1 MNTSNELREAF
12 LGYFRS
18 RGHEVVASSSLVP
31 GNDPTL
37 LFTNSGMVQFKDV
50 FLGADP
56 RSYTRAVTSQRCVR
70 AGGKHNDLENVG
82 YTARHHT
89 FFEMLGNFS
98 FGDYFKQ
105 EAISFAW
112 EFLTREMGLARDRM
126 WITVFEDDDEAA
138 DIWRRD
144 IGIDSSRIVRCGE
157 KDNFW
162 SMGDIGPCGP
172 CSEVFYDHGPEV
184 AGGPPGSPD
193 EDGDRFVEIWNLVFM
208 QYNRDADGNMSRLPK
223 PSVDTGMGLER
234 AAAVLQRVH
243 GNYEIDLFRNLIHR
257 AAELTG
263 AEDQSDKSL
272 RVIADH
278 IRSCAFLIVDGV
290 LPSNEGRG
298 YVLRR
303 IVRRAIRHGHRLGMR
318 EPFFHRLAADLEAE
332 MGLAYPE
339 LAERRAVV
347 ERILLQEEIR
357 FAATLDQGMHMF
369 EEELAGLR
377 GTVVPGEVVFRL
389 YDTFGFP
396 EDLVADVARERGL
409 TVDHEGFEREMA
421 AQRERARSGSRF
433 AAVRDRR
440 QEVEGASEFIGYDR
454 LRDDARIIGLYA
466 DDQPVEVLDPEDHGA
481 VVLERTPFY
490 PEGGGQVGDRGLLR
504 GPGWCFEVSDTRSS
518 ASAIAH
524 YGVATEGKIRVGDRI
539 DASVDEVARRD
550 TARNHSAT
558 HLLHA
563 ALREVL
569 GSHVQQRGSLV
580 APDRLRFDFSHFEP
594 VGPAAR
600 LEIERLVN
608 TWILDNV
615 EVRTDTMPLDD
626 ALERG
631 AIAFFGEKY
640 DSNVRVLAIGDVSL
654 ELCGGTH
661 VVRSGDVG
669 LFKIVSETGIA
680 AGVRR
685 IEAVTGAGAL
695 DWVSALEEREARVM
709 TLTRSDPENLEER
722 VGQVV
727 TRARELERELEKLRG
742 RLAVQEGETLLGQAV
757 DVEGLRVL
765 AARCEATGP
774 KALRE
779 MLDRVRSRID
789 HGLVVLGSVDG
800 EKVSLV
806 AGVSRDLTDRVQAG
820 PLINFV
826 AGQVGG
832 KGGGRAD
839 MAQAGGNEPS
849 NLEPA
854 LESVADWVRER
865 LGGASA

>member
-1 MNTSNELREAF
+1 MNTSNELRQVF
-12 LGYFRS
+12 LDYFRD
-18 RGHEVVASSSLVP
+18 RGHEVVPSSSLVP

-56 RSYTRAVTSQRCVR
+56 RSYTRAATSQRCVR

-98 FGDYFKQ
+98 FGDYFKR
-105 EAISFAW
+105 EAITFAW

-126 WITVFEDDDEAA
+126 WITVFKDDDEAA

-144 IGIDSSRIVRCGE
+144 IGVESSRIVRCGE

-172 CSEVFYDHGPEV
+172 CSEVFYDHGPQV

-208 QYNRDADGNMSRLPK
+208 QFNRDADGNMSRLPK

-234 AAAVLQRVH
+234 AAAVLQGVH
-243 GNYEIDLFRNLIHR
+243 GNYEIDLFRNLIER

-263 AEDQSDKSL
+263 TEDLGDKSL

-303 IVRRAIRHGHRLGMR
+303 IIRRAIRHGHRLGMP
-318 EPFFHRLAADLEAE
+318 EPFFHRLAANLEAE
-332 MGLAYPE
+332 MGEAYPE
-339 LAERRAVV
+339 LAERRTVV
-347 ERILLQEEIR
+347 ERALRQEEDR
-357 FAATLDQGMHMF
+357 FAVTLDQGMRMF
-369 EEELAGLR
+369 EDELAVLR
-377 GTVVPGEVVFRL
+377 GSVVPGEVVFRL

-396 EDLVADVARERGL
+396 EDLVADVARERNL
-409 TVDHEGFEREMA
+409 TVDHEGFEREMN

-433 AAVRDRR
+433 GAMRDRER
-440 QEVEGASEFIGYDR
+440 EVKGVSEFTGYDQ
-454 LRDDARIIGLYA
+454 LRDRARVTGLYA
-466 DDQPVEVLDPEDHGA
+466 DGQPVDALVPEDLGA

-490 PEGGGQVGDRGLLR
+490 PEGGGQIGDRGVLR

-518 ASAIAH
+518 VNAIAH
-524 YGVATEGKIRVGDRI
+524 YGVATEGRIRVGDEI
-539 DASVDEVARRD
+539 DATVDAVARRD

-563 ALREVL
+563 SLREVL

-594 VGPAAR
+594 IGPAAR

-608 TWILDNV
+608 AWILDNV
-615 EVRTDTMPLDD
+615 DVRTETMPLDD
-626 ALERG
+626 AIERG

-640 DSNVRVLAIGDVSL
+640 DANVRVLAIGDVSL

-685 IEAVTGAGAL
+685 IEAVTGVGAL
-695 DWVSALEEREARVM
+695 AWVSALEEREARVVSLM
-709 TLTRSDPENLEER
+709 KSDSENLEER

-727 TRARELERELEKLRG
+727 TRARELEREVEKLRG
-742 RLAVQEGETLLGQAV
+742 RLAAHEGESLLDQAV
-757 DVEGLRVL
+757 DIEGLQVL
-765 AARCEATGP
+765 AARCEAPGP
-774 KALRE
+774 RALRE

-806 AGVSRDLTDRVQAG
+806 AGVSKDLTDRVQAG
-820 PLINFV
+820 PLVNFV

-839 MAQAGGNEPS
+839 MAQAGGNNPS
-849 NLEPA
+849 RLDPA
-854 LESVADWVRER
+854 LASVAGWVRER
-865 LGGASA
+865 LGAAG

>member
-98 FGDYFKQ
+98 FGDYFKR

-208 QYNRDADGNMSRLPK
+208 QFNRDADGNMSRLPK

-234 AAAVLQRVH
+234 AAAVLQGVH
-243 GNYEIDLFRNLIHR
+243 GNYEIDLFRNLIRR

-263 AEDQSDKSL
+263 AEDRGDKSL

-318 EPFFHRLAADLEAE
+318 EPFFHRLVADLEAE
-332 MGLAYPE
+332 MGEAYPE

-347 ERILLQEEIR
+347 ERILRQEEDR
-357 FAATLDQGMHMF
+357 FAATLDQGMRMF
-369 EEELAGLR
+369 EGELALLR
-377 GTVVPGEVVFRL
+377 GSTVPGEVVFRL

-433 AAVRDRR
+433 AAVRDRPH
-440 QEVEGASEFIGYDR
+440 EVEGASEFTGYDR
-454 LRDDARIIGLYA
+454 LRDRARVVGLYV
-466 DDQPVEVLDPEDHGA
+466 DDQPVETLDPEDHGA

-490 PEGGGQVGDRGLLR
+490 PEGGGQVGDRGHLR
-504 GPGWCFEVSDTRSS
+504 GSGWRFEVSDTRSS
-518 ASAIAH
+518 ASAIVH
-524 YGVATEGKIRVGDRI
+524 YGVATEGRIRIGDEI
-539 DASVDEVARRD
+539 DAAVEEGARRD

-594 VGPAAR
+594 VGPVAR
-600 LEIERLVN
+600 QEIERLVN
-608 TWILDNV
+608 AWILDNV
-615 EVRTDTMPLDD
+615 DVRTETMRLDD

-631 AIAFFGEKY
+631 AIAFFGERY

-695 DWVSALEEREARVM
+695 AWVSALEEREARVM
-709 TLTRSDPENLEER
+709 ALMKSDPENLEER

-727 TRARELERELEKLRG
+727 MRARELERELEKVRG
-742 RLAVQEGETLLGQAV
+742 KLAVQEGETLLGQAV

-765 AARCEATGP
+765 AARCEAAGP

-779 MLDRVRSRID
+779 MLDRVRSRIE

-832 KGGGRAD
+832 KGGGRPD
-839 MAQAGGNEPS
+839 MAQAGGNDPA

-854 LESVADWVRER
+854 LASVEDWVRER
-865 LGGASA
+865 LGAPR